1 VPIGG
6 SDNSALDVAAARRTW
21 LIIVLAF
28 AFSVVMNGLI
38 GFFMMQQERTPNARA
53 LAMIRPLTYGLAV
66 FQLLAAV
73 GWLHLKT
80 NGRIGDTL
88 NVVGSSSTTTLMEP
102 GDFQTQTI
110 VALAMAELCSVW
122 GLVLFFLGA
131 PITEFAV
138 FAAGS
143 LLVILLYILPRG
155 LKYWAARENA
165 EKKSGQNS
173 PFSS

>member
-6 SDNSALDVAAARRTW
+6 SDNPAPQQGSAKMTW
-21 LIIVLAF
+21 TIIVLAF
-28 AFSVVMNGLI
+28 AFSVVMYGLI
-38 GFFMMQQERTPNARA
+38 GFFMVQGRTPNARA

-80 NGRIGDTL
+80 NGRIGDAP
-88 NVVGSSSTTTLMEP
+88 NVVGSSSTTTLIEP